1 MQERERERRLYRLPA
16 VTTLAIS
23 HPNISSFERKVF
35 LADWLTHFDSLQV
48 IIVVICCFCSSQP
61 RGQQEGDA
69 GHVLHPRPGP
79 LPPQQGDQHPQ
90 LRPQQGHHHAWP
102 RPQLRLYIG
111 GQMFDS

>member
-1 MQERERERRLYRLPA
+1 MQEKGGFIASLRSPHLPFLTPTSAVLRER
-16 VTTLAIS
+16 
-23 HPNISSFERKVF
+23 FF
-35 LADWLTHFDSLQV
+35 LTDWLTHFDSLQM
-48 IIVVICCFCSSQP
+48 IIVVNWCFCSSQP

-111 GQMFDS
+111 GQMFNS